1 MGKVSKNGRTYVKM
15 SAAIAT
21 QMQVT
26 VCLTSCG
33 RHDLLEKTIQ
43 SFYAFNTYP
52 ITRFIVS
59 EDSGIKGINNQ
70 LQAKYPNI
78 EFINDGIKQGQI
90 KSIDSMYQQV
100 TTPYIFHCEDD
111 WQFYRKGFIEE
122 SLSILTKHNEVLTVW
137 LRSKNDTN
145 GHPFQWSA
153 KHNANKVKTDFRGWH
168 GFTFNPTLK
177 RLSDYQ
183 RIGSYSELTTFDSAN
198 PAKSEKGI
206 GQVYRDLGYIALL
219 SKQGYTKHLGWN
231 RTVK

>member
-1 MGKVSKNGRTYVKM
+1 
-15 SAAIAT
+15 
-21 QMQVT
+21 MQVT

-33 RHDLLEKTIQ
+33 RQDLLDKTIQ

-59 EDSGIKGINNQ
+59 EDSGIKGINTQ
-70 LQAKYPNI
+70 LQAKYPQI

-111 WQFYRKGFIEE
+111 WLFYRRGFIEE
-122 SLSILTKHNEVLTVW
+122 SLSILIRHNEVLTVW

-145 GHPFQWSA
+145 GHPSQWSA
-153 KHNANKVKTDFRGWH
+153 KHKANKVKTDFRGWH

-183 RIGSYSELTTFDSAN
+183 RIGSYSEVTTFDPAN
-198 PAKSEKGI
+198 PAKSEKEI

-219 SKQGYTKHLGWN
+219 SKHGYTKHLGWN
-231 RTVK
+231 RTIK

>member
-1 MGKVSKNGRTYVKM
+1 
-15 SAAIAT
+15 
-21 QMQVT
+21 MQVT

-33 RHDLLEKTIQ
+33 RQDLLEQTIK
-43 SFYAFNTYP
+43 SFYAFNTSP

-59 EDSGIKGINNQ
+59 EDSGIKGINTQ
-70 LQAKYPNI
+70 LQAIYPQI

-122 SLSILTKHNEVLTVW
+122 SLSILTKHHEVLTVW
-137 LRSKNDTN
+137 LRAKNDTN

-183 RIGSYSELTTFDSAN
+183 RIGSYSEVTFFDPAN
-198 PAKSEKGI
+198 PSKSEKEI
-206 GQVYRDLGYIALL
+206 GQVYKDLGYIALL
-219 SKQGYTKHLGWN
+219 SKHGYTKHLGWN

>member
-1 MGKVSKNGRTYVKM
+1 M
-15 SAAIAT
+15 SAAIGI

-33 RHDLLEKTIQ
+33 RQDLLEKTIQ

-59 EDSGIKGINNQ
+59 EDSGIKGINKN
-70 LQAKYPNI
+70 LQSKYPEI

-90 KSIDSMYQQV
+90 KSIDSMYKQV

-122 SLSILTKHNEVLTVW
+122 SLSILSKHPEALTLW
-137 LRSKNDTN
+137 LRGKNDTN
-145 GHPFQWSA
+145 GHPFTWSA
-153 KHNANKVKTDFRGWH
+153 QHNSNKLKINHKGWH
-168 GFTFNPTLK
+168 GFTFNPTVK

-183 RIGSYSELTTFDSAN
+183 RIGSYSAVTIFD
-198 PAKSEKGI
+198 PKIPGKSEKEI
-206 GQVYRDLGYIALL
+206 GQVYKDLGYIALL
-219 SKQGYTKHLGWN
+219 SKHGYTKHLGWN

>member
-1 MGKVSKNGRTYVKM
+1 M
-15 SAAIAT
+15 SAAIGT

-33 RHDLLEKTIQ
+33 RQDLLEHTIK
-43 SFYAFNTYP
+43 SFYYFNTYP

-59 EDSGIKGINNQ
+59 EDSGIKGINTE
-70 LQAKYPNI
+70 LQAKYPQI
-78 EFINDGIKQGQI
+78 DFINDGIKHGQI
-90 KSIDSMYQQV
+90 KSIDSMYKQV

-122 SLSILTKHNEVLTVW
+122 SLSILTKHHEVLTVW
-137 LRSKNDTN
+137 LRAKNDTN

-177 RLSDYQ
+177 RLSDYH
-183 RIGSYSELTTFDSAN
+183 RIGSYSELTTFDPEN
-198 PAKSEKGI
+198 PAKSEKQI
-206 GQVYRDLGYIALL
+206 GHVYKDLGYIALL
-219 SKQGYTKHLGWN
+219 SKQPYVKHIGWN